1 VLQNVFNK
9 VVYRIEDRVAAQP
22 EHRSLVATAVLE
34 RTPKGIAAAVNR
46 LIRDERLR
54 PGDRLPTVREL
65 AADLGV
71 SPATVSEAW
80 QALSAVGSI
89 VSRGR
94 AGSYVRAAVIPSRPV
109 RYLGIGG
116 APTARGLDL
125 STGTPDPALLPSL
138 TGAMARVGDR
148 SRTSSYLDDPVLP
161 ELREHLAGTWP
172 FAPQRLTIVDGALDA
187 LARVVEVV
195 VRLGDRVVMEDPGF
209 PALIDLLERAGAD
222 IVPVPLDGQGIDV
235 DRLRMAMD
243 VNPVA
248 VFIQPRAQNPTGTSM
263 TRLRASEVAAVVD
276 RSRAVVVED
285 DHSGDIAVAEDV
297 SVGAFLPDQTVHI
310 RSYSKSH
317 GPDLRMAAV
326 GGTADVL
333 DALAA
338 RRMLG
343 AGWTSR
349 ILQGVVLELL
359 TDTDAVEAVAEART
373 RYSARSARLR
383 ERLRDYGLSVSPGD
397 GINVWVQ
404 VPDERTS
411 LVALAAR
418 GIRVAPG
425 APFQIAPGQGSAIRV
440 TCGALPDDPD
450 VIDTVA
456 AAIAG
461 VEAPVGM
468 TVSV

>member
-1 VLQNVFNK
+1 M
-9 VVYRIEDRVAAQP
+9 AARP
-22 EHRSLVATAVLE
+22 EHRDLVVSAVVE

-46 LIRDERLR
+46 LIRDARLI

-80 QALSAVGSI
+80 QALAGVGSI

-94 AGSYVRAAVIPSRPV
+94 AGSFVRAAVIPTRPV
-109 RYLGIGG
+109 RYLGVGG
-116 APTARGLDL
+116 APSGPALDL
-125 STGTPDPALLPSL
+125 SAGTPDPALLPSL
-138 TGAMARVGDR
+138 TEAMARVGDR

-161 ELREHLAGTWP
+161 ELRDHLLGTWP
-172 FAPQRLTIVDGALDA
+172 FTPQRVTIVDGALDA
-187 LARVVEVV
+187 LARVVEDV

-235 DRLRMAMD
+235 DRLRMAMEL
-243 VNPVA
+243 NPVA

-263 TRLRASEVAAVVD
+263 TRLRASEVAAAMEGT
-276 RSRAVVVED
+276 RALLVED
-285 DHSGDIAVAEDV
+285 DHSGDIAVADDV
-297 SVGAFLPDQTVHI
+297 SVGAFLPDRTVHI

-333 DALAA
+333 DSLGA

-359 TDTDAVEAVAEART
+359 TDPDAVGAVAAARDV
-373 RYSARSARLR
+373 YAARSTRLR
-383 ERLRDYGLSVSPGD
+383 ERLRDHGITASPGD
-397 GINVWVQ
+397 GINIWVD
-404 VPDERTS
+404 VADERST

-425 APFQIAPGQGSAIRV
+425 GPFQIAPGQGPAIRV
-440 TCGALPDDPD
+440 TCGALPDDPE

-461 VEAPVGM
+461 VEAPVGGP
-468 TVSV
+468 VSV

>member
-1 VLQNVFNK
+1 M
-9 VVYRIEDRVAAQP
+9 VVASVSD
-22 EHRSLVATAVLE
+22 

-54 PGDRLPTVREL
+54 PGDRLPTVREV

-80 QALSAVGSI
+80 QALSGVGAI

-94 AGSYVRAAVIPSRPV
+94 AGSFVRAAVIPSRPV
-109 RYLGIGG
+109 RYLGVGG
-116 APTARGLDL
+116 APVATGLDL
-125 STGTPDPALLPSL
+125 STGTPDPSLLPPL
-138 TGAMARVGDR
+138 TAAMIRVGDR
-148 SRTSSYLDDPVLP
+148 SHTSSYLEDPVLP
-161 ELREHLAGTWP
+161 ELREHLISTWP
-172 FAPQRLTIVDGALDA
+172 FAPQRVTIVDGALDA
-187 LARVVEVV
+187 LARVVEEV

-222 IVPVPLDGQGIDV
+222 IVPVPMDGQGIDV
-235 DRLRMAMD
+235 DRLRMAMGL
-243 VNPVA
+243 NPVA
-248 VFIQPRAQNPTGTSM
+248 VFLQPRAQNPTGTSM

-276 RSRAVVVED
+276 GTRAWIVED
-285 DHSGDIAVAEDV
+285 DHSGDIALAEDV
-297 SVGAFLPDQTVHI
+297 SVGAFLPTRTVHI

-333 DALAA
+333 DPVGA

-349 ILQGVVLELL
+349 ILQGVVLDLL
-359 TDTDAVEAVAEART
+359 TDPEAVHAVAR
-373 RYSARSARLR
+373 ARDTYAARGARLR
-383 ERLRDYGLSVSPGD
+383 ERLRDHGIAVSPGD
-397 GINVWVQ
+397 GINIWVQ
-404 VPDERTS
+404 VPDERAT

-425 APFQIAPGQGSAIRV
+425 GPFQIAPGQGPAIRV
-440 TCGALPDDPD
+440 TCGALPDDD
-450 VIDTVA
+450 HVIDEVA

-461 VEAPVGM
+461 IDDRAD
-468 TVSV
+468 SQRLA

>member
-9 VVYRIEDRVAAQP
+9 QVGRIEEWVAARP
-22 EHRSLVATAVLE
+22 ELRSLVTESVGE

-80 QALSAVGSI
+80 QALSGVGSI

-94 AGSYVRAAVIPSRPV
+94 AGSFVRAAVIPSRPV
-109 RYLGIGG
+109 RYLGVGG
-116 APTARGLDL
+116 APSARGLDL
-125 STGTPDPALLPSL
+125 STGTPDPELLPSL
-138 TGAMARVGDR
+138 TEAMARVGDR

-161 ELREHLAGTWP
+161 ELREHLASSWP
-172 FAPQRLTIVDGALDA
+172 FTPQRLTIVDGALDA
-187 LARVVEVV
+187 LARVVEEV

-235 DRLRMAMD
+235 DRLRMAMAL
-243 VNPVA
+243 NPVA

-276 RSRAVVVED
+276 GTRAVIIED
-285 DHSGDIAVAEDV
+285 DHSGDIAVADDV
-297 SVGAFLPDQTVHI
+297 SVGAFLPDRTVHI

-326 GGTADVL
+326 AGTADVL
-333 DALAA
+333 DALGA

-359 TDTDAVEAVAEART
+359 TDPAAVGAVAAARD
-373 RYSARSARLR
+373 RYAARSTRLR
-383 ERLRDYGLSVSPGD
+383 ERLRDHGLSVSPGD
-397 GINVWVQ
+397 GINVWVE
-404 VPDERTS
+404 VPDERAS
-411 LVALAAR
+411 LVALAAA

-425 APFQIAPGQGSAIRV
+425 GPFQIAPGQVPAIRV
-440 TCGALPDDPD
+440 TSGALPDEPD

-461 VEAPVGM
+461 VEAPVGGP
-468 TVSV
+468 VSV